1 MNAGRTNRC
10 SNRPYRRNGVTRIG
24 LLASIGS
31 LVTLGTV
38 SASAATT
45 AATTVAPAKP
55 AKSVVAKAVP
65 VVRGAAATMPAP
77 ADAGT
82 LLSSSPVAD
91 QPEGTL
97 TYQIRYRSYSTAGAP
112 IEVTGVAFIPN
123 RPAPKNGWP
132 ILSYAHGTV
141 GLADRCAPSKN
152 LSSLESALAGTF
164 NAIGIA
170 VVQSDM
176 EGLGTEGRHPYLVGV
191 SEGRGVLDGAKAIR
205 SLPGNTVG
213 TRLVVWGH
221 SQGGHASLFAGE
233 LAKTWAPGLQLKGV
247 VAGAPPSQLG
257 NVQASLTTSPFR
269 GYLLMVAAGVVTA
282 RPELD
287 LSKVLTAK
295 GIEVLPV
302 VDRGCNGTVFGE
314 VNKYPLADLVKVE
327 GLKDPAWAN
336 ALAENE
342 PGVRKIAAPVLIV
355 HGDADE
361 QIPVETSATL
371 KKVMCAAGTS
381 VTRKIYPGADHG
393 GAALLS
399 LFEVSA
405 WLKARV
411 DGKVAPKGCR

>member
-1 MNAGRTNRC
+1 MAGVASLLGVLTTSVGLSAGPTMANAA
-10 SNRPYRRNGVTRIG
+10 V
-24 LLASIGS
+24 ASG
-31 LVTLGTV
+31 
-38 SASAATT
+38 
-45 AATTVAPAKP
+45 
-55 AKSVVAKAVP
+55 
-65 VVRGAAATMPAP
+65 VRGAAARALAP
-77 ADAGT
+77 ADAGM
-82 LLSSSPVAD
+82 LLSSSPIATA
-91 QPEGTL
+91 PEGSL
-97 TYQIRYRSYSTAGAP
+97 GYQIRYRSYSSNGAP
-112 IEVTGVAFIPN
+112 IEVTGVAFVPN

-152 LSSLESALAGTF
+152 FSPLESALVGTF
-164 NAIGIA
+164 NAIGMAI
-170 VVQSDM
+170 VQSDM
-176 EGLGTEGRHPYLVGV
+176 EGLGTDGRHPYLVGV

-233 LAKTWAPGLQLKGV
+233 LAKTWAPKLSLKGV

-257 NVQASLTTSPFR
+257 NVRASLATSPFR
-269 GYLLMVAAGVVTA
+269 GYLLMVAAGVSAA

-287 LSKVLTAK
+287 LNTVLTPK
-295 GIEVLPV
+295 GVEVLPV
-302 VDRGCNGTVFGE
+302 VDRGCNATVFAE
-314 VNKYPLADLVKVE
+314 ANKYPLADLIKVE

-342 PGVRKIAAPVLIV
+342 PGVRKISAPVLII
-355 HGDADE
+355 HGDVDE

-399 LFEVSA
+399 VFEVSA

-411 DGKVAPKGCR
+411 DGKLAPKGCR